1 MMVVRPKMDD
11 CTFILCGFWVS
22 EISIDSY
29 HKCEWARWIGAVVRP
44 VARRGPPRFD
54 HYLNVAEFKLLY
66 VTCGANPKDGWRSFV
81 RFQRAAPNP
90 TGIEGEEAEDH
101 CDTN

>member
-1 MMVVRPKMDD
+1 MIVHLY
-11 CTFILCGFWVS
+11 CAGFGCRKS
-22 EISIDSY
+22 PSTRT
-29 HKCEWARWIGAVVRP
+29 EWARWIGAVVRP

-81 RFQRAAPNP
+81 RFQRADPNP
-90 TGIEGEEAEDH
+90 TGIEEGGGGRPLRH
-101 CDTN
+101 QLK